1 MRSCKIETASKTTQ
15 RCVVAPSLD
24 LRFESCV
31 VLDGDKTTLPAQY
44 QAHPFESC
52 VVLDGDKTAEGL
64 MMFGWEFES
73 CVVLDGDKTIAFHK
87 RDAVH
92 V

>member
-31 VLDGDKTTLPAQY
+31 VLDGDKTLVFHGQSLLL
-44 QAHPFESC
+44 FESC
-52 VVLDGDKTAEGL
+52 VVLDGDKTDQL
-64 MMFGWEFES
+64 HLFGVRMFES
-73 CVVLDGDKTIAFHK
+73 CVVLDGDKTPA
-87 RDAVH
+87 
-92 V
+92 

>member
-31 VLDGDKTTLPAQY
+31 VLDGDKTDGLAGRDAGQ
-44 QAHPFESC
+44 FESC
-52 VVLDGDKTAEGL
+52 VVLDGDKTAS
-64 MMFGWEFES
+64 FVSATFS
-73 CVVLDGDKTIAFHK
+73 CLRVVLF
-87 RDAVH
+87 
-92 V
+92 

>member
-31 VLDGDKTTLPAQY
+31 VLDGDKTSQCKPSLY
-44 QAHPFESC
+44 LMFESC
-52 VVLDGDKTAEGL
+52 VVLDGDKTQRIALFNG
-64 MMFGWEFES
+64 FGFES
-73 CVVLDGDKTIAFHK
+73 CVVLDGDKTPA
-87 RDAVH
+87 
-92 V
+92 